1 MALKGVMVA
10 GEKLTTYEKVV
21 RGGVAVVGAAA
32 LGAMLAETGATVHDI
47 RKRGSDRAA
56 VISNIRS
63 GDYSTFVVPGYHANG
78 HILAKNLDRHLEP
91 LGTTHFAAHPDKGFD
106 LDSVREEWLKARAL
120 DGHRSARIIAM
131 SMGGLLMS
139 HIFSDDGFRR
149 EFGPVDKLVLD
160 SALSGSKDLS
170 VNEKTAMGVGAVLPV
185 TYSTNR
191 MYHLISSGNID
202 GPVDF
207 APEVHEHEARE
218 RIGAKALI
226 HFSAGRDQ
234 ILFMRRHDVA
244 GMSMQGFG
252 AEIERGITYI
262 ASNDDHV
269 VNVNR
274 AVMIY
279 SRQYDQDIE
288 YRIDPLRCDSTAHA
302 GGPERPSGLVDAIL
316 DQNHDGYLRTTV
328 AKWIGSRL

>member
-1 MALKGVMVA
+1 MA
-10 GEKLTTYEKVV
+10 GEGLSTKEKIV
-21 RGGVAVVGAAA
+21 RGSLVSVGAVA
-32 LGAMLAETGATVHDI
+32 LSVALAETGATVQDI
-47 RKRGSDRAA
+47 RRRGSDKAT
-56 VISNIRS
+56 VISNIRP
-63 GDYSTFVVPGYHANG
+63 GDYATFVVPGYHANG

-91 LGTTHFAAHPDKGFD
+91 LGTTHFAAHPDKGFN
-106 LDSVREEWLKARAL
+106 LDSVREEWLKARVL
-120 DGHRSARIIAM
+120 DGYRPARLVAM
-131 SMGGLLMS
+131 SMGGLLLS
-139 HIFSDDGFRR
+139 HLFSDEDFRR

-170 VNEKTAMGVGAVLPV
+170 TNEKVAMALGAVLPV

-218 RIGAKALI
+218 RLEAKALI

-234 ILFMRRHDVA
+234 VLFMRRHDVA
-244 GMSMQGFG
+244 KMNMQDFG

-279 SRQYDQDIE
+279 SRQYGQDVE

-302 GGPERPSGLVDAIL
+302 GGPERPKGLVDAIL
-316 DQNHDGYLRTTV
+316 DQNHGDYVHTTV